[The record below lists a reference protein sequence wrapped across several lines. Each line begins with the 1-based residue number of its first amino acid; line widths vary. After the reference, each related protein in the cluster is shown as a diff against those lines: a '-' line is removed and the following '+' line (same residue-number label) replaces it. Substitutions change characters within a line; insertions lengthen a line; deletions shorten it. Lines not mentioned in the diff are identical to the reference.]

1 MYNNNNPKSNT
12 LRGCAM
18 MLGMDVQVLANL
30 LNFYESEKK
39 RFESGQSSGL
49 FSGLGEKGGQATIHH
64 ADPTGSGGHT
74 GVPTQGN
81 LRDAR
86 KRTGEGLGHVCD

>member
-12 LRGCAM
+12 LRACAM

-39 RFESGQSSGL
+39 RFESGQPSGL
-49 FSGLGEKGGQATIHH
+49 FGGLGEKGGEATVHH
-64 ADPTGSGGHT
+64 ADPKGSGGHT
-74 GVPTQGN
+74 RIYPQ
-81 LRDAR
+81 RD
-86 KRTGEGLGHVCD
+86 